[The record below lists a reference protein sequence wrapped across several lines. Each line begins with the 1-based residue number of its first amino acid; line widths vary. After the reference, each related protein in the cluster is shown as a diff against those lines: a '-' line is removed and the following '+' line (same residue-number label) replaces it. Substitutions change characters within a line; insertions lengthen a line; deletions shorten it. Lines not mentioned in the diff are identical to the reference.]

1 MSAHDTH
8 DAQVARVLIDAR
20 PRPRIEWTDYY
31 AAVVDVLR
39 IAIQHDI
46 TTITVHQIKRA
57 LAEGGYNCDL
67 STQSIYKILERPLA
81 LPILATKPTRFGL
94 PTWEEMELKVARLKG
109 EID

>member
-1 MSAHDTH
+1 MTAHDTH
-8 DAQVARVLIDAR
+8 DTQVAKILLAAQ
-20 PRPRIEWTDYY
+20 PRPRIEWNDHY

-57 LAEGGYNCDL
+57 LAEGGYACDL
-67 STQSIYKILERPLA
+67 SVQTIYKILERPLA
-81 LPILATKPTRFGL
+81 LPVLATKPTRFGL

-109 EID
+109 EI